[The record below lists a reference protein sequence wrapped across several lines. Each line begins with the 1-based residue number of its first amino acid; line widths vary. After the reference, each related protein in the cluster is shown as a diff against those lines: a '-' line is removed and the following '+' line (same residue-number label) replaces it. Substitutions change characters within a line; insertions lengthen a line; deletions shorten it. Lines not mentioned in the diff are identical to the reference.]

1 MEFASNAKGNA
12 ALTTGIIGTAGVG
25 LGLLGNLLGANNW
38 NNGAGMAPGYG
49 YGCVPSEDHHVNR
62 YELGL
67 LQQIEAEKS
76 KNSLLEANIY
86 GDQKLLEVYK
96 YIDGKLER
104 IDRRLC
110 QQDVVNAQVAANL
123 SCMQQTINTL
133 SGLTKTVIPIDSICP
148 EPMRRFNSW
157 VAPTATAETE
167 GAVEPGA

>member
-1 MEFASNAKGNA
+1 MEFGNDGKLNA
-12 ALTTGIIGTAGVG
+12 ALTTGIIGTAGWG
-25 LGLLGNLLGANNW
+25 LNLLGGLLGANGW
-38 NNGAGMAPGYG
+38 NNGVGAVPGCG
-49 YGCVPSEDHHVNR
+49 NCVPSEDHHVNR

-76 KNSLLEANIY
+76 KNALLEANIY

-110 QQDVVNAQVAANL
+110 QQDVINAQITANIG
-123 SCMQQTINTL
+123 CMQQTLATL

>member
-25 LGLLGNLLGANNW
+25 LGLLGNLLGGSGW
-38 NNGAGMAPGYG
+38 NNGNPAVCA
-49 YGCVPSEDHHVNR
+49 PSEDHHVNR

-76 KNSLLEANIY
+76 KNALLEANIY

-123 SCMQQTINTL
+123 SCMQQTITTL
-133 SGLTKTVIPIDSICP
+133 SDLTKTVIPITSICP
-148 EPMRRFNSW
+148 EAMPRYNSW
-157 VAPTATAETE
+157 TAPTEPAT
-167 GAVEPGA
+167 GA